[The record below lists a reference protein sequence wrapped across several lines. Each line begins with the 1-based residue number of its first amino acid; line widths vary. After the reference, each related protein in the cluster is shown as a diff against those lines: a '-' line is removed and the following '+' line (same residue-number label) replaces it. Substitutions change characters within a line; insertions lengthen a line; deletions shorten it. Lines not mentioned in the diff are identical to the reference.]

1 MYHLFLLGKHL
12 HSSKICPGR
21 DGTNHGFSLPLSRVS
36 HMSCRYFKS
45 KGSRKPVKKEHWKYI
60 FVVGAVGYF
69 VSIACQ
75 LAGTNLLNSSLAS
88 LINAMNPIT
97 ISILAAILLKE
108 KIRKKNIVSILISLV
123 GVYIILGIGDGS
135 ISTLGVI
142 LSVLS
147 VVFWSGASIAIRKIS
162 SEYDPVQTALYGMCI
177 ALVLNIP
184 AAAAENV
191 FVVQST
197 VTKEA
202 AFACIYLGIF
212 GTAVAHTCWN
222 KGLQLLDASTCSMFY
237 PMQPL
242 ASAVLGVLI
251 LHEVLTWN
259 FIAGGL
265 VICVGILI
273 TVMRKGERKMQTAAD
288 LRNLLNKIDHR
299 GYPAYKDTKGIYQ
312 FPGYVLSIDH
322 VQGDPFASPSKV
334 SVFVKGKDGSI
345 SKGAV

>member
-1 MYHLFLLGKHL
+1 MKGKIGYVYL
-12 HSSKICPGR
+12 CITFFCWGSIYIVAKYALAEMGPI
-21 DGTNHGFSLPLSRVS
+21 TVSL
-36 HMSCRYFKS
+36 CRYLVSVICLAIILKI

-60 FVVGAVGYF
+60 FVVGAIGYF

-123 GVYIILGIGDGS
+123 GVYIILGIGDGG

-273 TVMRKGERKMQTAAD
+273 TVMPERRKKNAD
-288 LRNLLNKIDHR
+288 SGRFK
-299 GYPAYKDTKGIYQ
+299 K
-312 FPGYVLSIDH
+312 SI
-322 VQGDPFASPSKV
+322 K
-334 SVFVKGKDGSI
+334 
-345 SKGAV
+345 